1 MMRRLYIILLCVC
14 ASAFCAGAHTLPEY
28 MKVGKPHP
36 YLFADEATFAELAF
50 SDDPYKVILR
60 NLVLEMADK
69 ALAEPEPECPD
80 HWIRLH
86 YMRSV
91 ESRILSLAMAFRLS
105 GKTEYRNAAI
115 DQMLKVCADSDWG
128 LSHFLD
134 VGEGCTGVAVGYD
147 WLYDELTPDQR
158 KTIRTAIMERA
169 LLPSL
174 EIDES
179 NASWFKGDFNWNQV
193 CHGGLT
199 VGALAIL
206 DEVDDVP
213 ELVIRRA
220 LECIPYA
227 GAAYYPDGAY
237 AEGPSYWEFG
247 TSYHVIMIEALRTAL
262 GSSFGIEE
270 FPGFLATADYK
281 VQMRGSTGL
290 EFNYSDYHIDRDNQP
305 VVSWFAAELSR
316 PELQEHEAYVL
327 RTLAEGG
334 KGRYVVSR
342 LTPFELIWWKSGRV
356 VAKSFKGL
364 KVWSALGG
372 VPVVTMRSDDRNG
385 NAYLA
390 FKGGTANQ
398 SHGHQDAGG
407 FIYEYDGVRWALD
420 QGTESYDKMRAA
432 SLDLWNYTQ
441 NSSRWTTF
449 RPGPDAHNI
458 LRIDGAPLL
467 TEGKVTSLDV
477 QQTRSKAV
485 AEMDLMPLYDSSKA
499 ESVVRRITMT
509 RDGTMV
515 LEDMVHAAGNDVRI
529 VSQWLT
535 DAEVDKKNTGI
546 ILSKEGKSIYMEF
559 PPAVEVRIVDVSSP
573 EGVQNSENPGLKRL
587 EFIMVVKAGSTGTL
601 RISAGAV

>member
-1 MMRRLYIILLCVC
+1 MKRFFIILLCVC
-14 ASAFCAGAHTLPEY
+14 ASAFSAGAHALPEDV
-28 MKVGKPHP
+28 KVGKPHP
-36 YLFADEATFAELAF
+36 YLFADETAFAELAS

-60 NLVLEMADK
+60 NLVFEMADN
-69 ALAEPEPECPD
+69 ALAESDPECPD

-105 GKTEYRNAAI
+105 GKAEYKNAAI
-115 DQMLKVCADSDWG
+115 SQMLKVCTDSDWG

-158 KTIRTAIMERA
+158 TTIRTAIMERA

-174 EIDES
+174 EVNES

-206 DEVDDVP
+206 DEEEDVP

-270 FPGFLATADYK
+270 FPGFLGTADYK

-305 VVSWFAAELSR
+305 VLSWFASELSR

-334 KGRYVVSR
+334 KGRYVASR
-342 LTPFELIWWKSGRV
+342 LTPFELIWWKTGKP
-356 VAKSFKGL
+356 ACKSSKGL
-364 KVWSALGG
+364 QVWSATGG
-372 VPVVTMRSDDRNG
+372 VPIVTMRTDSRHG

-398 SHGHQDAGG
+398 SHGHQDVGG
-407 FIYEYDGVRWALD
+407 FVYEYDGIRWALD
-420 QGTESYDKMRAA
+420 QGTENYDKMRAA

-458 LRIDGAPLL
+458 LRVDGAHLI
-467 TEGKVTSLDV
+467 TEAKVTDLKVESD
-477 QQTRSKAV
+477 RRNAA
-485 AEMDLMPLYDSSKA
+485 AEMDITPLYSASKIHRA
-499 ESVVRRITMT
+499 VRRMTMDS
-509 RDGTMV
+509 DGNIV
-515 LEDMVHAAGNDVRI
+515 LEDMVHAAGNDIRI
-529 VSQWLT
+529 ISQWLT
-535 DAEVDKKNTGI
+535 DAEVAKESTGM
-546 ILSKEGKSIYMEF
+546 LLTKDGKAIHVVVPPSI
-559 PPAVEVRIVDVSSP
+559 EVKVVDVSSP
-573 EGVQNSENPGLKRL
+573 EGIQNSENPGLKRL
-587 EFIMVVKAGSTGTL
+587 EFSRIVKAGETGTL
-601 RISAGAV
+601 RISAGAF